1 MIDIHKQRY
10 KTFIVLFVVFF
21 LIFLYRIASLQL
33 FNTEYEQ
40 KAINNALNKITL
52 YPARSVIY
60 DRNKKIIAKNLVMY
74 DLFIFPREIEPKN
87 RDFLCEVLE
96 IDTAQ
101 YNSLLLE
108 SWIKSKKRQKN
119 NSYNHSA
126 LFYSNL
132 TERQYTVIRENLY
145 RLKGFYIEPRTDR
158 SYEIIGGAHAF
169 GYLGEASEVL
179 LKNDPYYQPGDLVGI
194 TGIEKYYEPY
204 MRGRKGI
211 RTVWQDRTYRE
222 RGVVND
228 DSFNYPA
235 IAGPDFISSMDLELQ
250 QYAEKLLSG
259 KRGSVVAIEPGSG
272 EVLAFVNKPDYNP
285 NDLIG
290 QGRNKEFRK
299 MLIDPKKPLYN
310 RAVKGVYPP
319 GSTVK
324 TVLALIGLQE
334 GVIVPESRKGCGGG
348 YRMGSI
354 TVGCHP
360 HGGPLDVEGSIQI
373 SCNTYYCALFR
384 EIIDNPKY
392 ANVQKGYEQLA
403 KHWRS
408 FGLGEPTGI
417 DLLGESGGNIPS
429 VEQLNRRH
437 GPKWRSSMVISLGI
451 GQGEILLTPLQL
463 ANVAAILANRGYYYT
478 PHIVKS
484 INGIRDVEWQ
494 KQFKTKHQ
502 TSIDR
507 IHYETVVAGMSKVM
521 QPGGTAFAASV
532 NDIEICGKT
541 GTAQNPHGKDHS
553 LFIAF
558 APKDNPKIAI
568 AVIVENGGFG
578 ATYAAPIATL
588 MIEKY
593 LKHPQ
598 TSSKTAMEKRILETV
613 LEF

>member
-60 DRNKKIIAKNLVMY
+60 DRNKRIIAKNLVMY

-169 GYLGEASEVL
+169 GYLGEASEDL

-360 HGGPLDVEGSIQI
+360 HAGPLDVEGSIQI

>member
-1 MIDIHKQRY
+1 MYDIHKQRY
-10 KTFIVLFVVFF
+10 KTFIFIFVVFF
-21 LIFLYRIASLQL
+21 LIFIVKIGSLQL
-33 FNTEYEQ
+33 LNSEYQE

-74 DLFIFPREIEPKN
+74 DLFIFPKDIESNN
-87 RDFLCEVLE
+87 RNFICNVLE
-96 IDTAQ
+96 IDTSK
-101 YNSLLLE
+101 YNKLLLE
-108 SWIKSKKRQKN
+108 AWIKSRKRQKN
-119 NSYNHSA
+119 NAYNRSA
-126 LFYSNL
+126 LFFSNL
-132 TERQYTVIRENLY
+132 TERQYTIIRENLY

-158 SYEIIGGAHAF
+158 SYEIDGGAHAF
-169 GYLGEASEVL
+169 GYLGEASEEL
-179 LKNDPYYQPGDLVGI
+179 LKRDVYYQPGDLVGI

-204 MRGRKGI
+204 MRGKKGI

-228 DSFNYPA
+228 NSFNYPA
-235 IAGPDFISSMDLELQ
+235 IAGPDFISSIDLELQ
-250 QYAEKLLSG
+250 QYAEQLLSG
-259 KRGSVVAIEPGSG
+259 KRGSVVAIEPNSG

-299 MLIDPKKPLYN
+299 MLVDPKKPLYN

-360 HGGPLDVEGSIQI
+360 HGGPLDLEGSIQI
-373 SCNTYYCALFR
+373 SCNSYYCALFR

-392 ANVQKGYEQLA
+392 SNVQKGYEQLA

-429 VEQLNRRH
+429 VEQLSRRH

-463 ANVAAILANRGYYYT
+463 ANIAAILANRGFYYT

-484 INGIRDVEWQ
+484 INGIRDVQWE
-494 KQFKTKHQ
+494 KQFKTKHY
-502 TSIDR
+502 TTINKS
-507 IHYETVVAGMSKVM
+507 HFETVIAGMSKVV
-521 QPGGTAFAASV
+521 QPGGTAFAAAI
-532 NDIEICGKT
+532 NNIEICGKT

-558 APKDNPKIAI
+558 APKENPQIAI
-568 AVIVENGGFG
+568 AVIVENGGYG

-593 LKHPQ
+593 LKHPPI
-598 TSSKTAMEKRILETV
+598 SSKPAMEKRILETI
-613 LEF
+613 LDF

>member
-10 KTFIVLFVVFF
+10 KTFIVIFVLFF
-21 LIFLYRIASLQL
+21 LLFLYRVASLQL

-119 NSYNHSA
+119 NAYNHSA

-158 SYEIIGGAHAF
+158 SYDIIGGAHAF
-169 GYLGEASEVL
+169 GYLGEASEDL

-250 QYAEKLLSG
+250 QYAEKLLTG

-484 INGIRDVEWQ
+484 INGIKDVEWQ
-494 KQFKTKHQ
+494 KKFKTKHQ

-521 QPGGTAFAASV
+521 QPGGTAFGASI

-598 TSSKTAMEKRILETV
+598 TSSKTAMEKRILEAV